1 MEKESRKK
9 SRTVTEQIEDLKKA
23 GERAE
28 AAKKNRRKKMRE
40 LNKRLAE
47 EKMKALV
54 KILEENGIKTE
65 NELKVVLE
73 KAKKYE
79 MEQKRYGINEYT

>member
-1 MEKESRKK
+1 MEKEGRKK
-9 SRTVTEQIEDLKKA
+9 PRTISEQIADLEKSE
-23 GERAE
+23 ERAK
-28 AAKKNRRKKMRE
+28 AAKKNRQAKMRE